1 MIEVRPNQKLNKSD
15 FVKFFHPYALK
26 AEEKTGISSIFILSQ
41 AAHESGWNAA
51 SPNWAMFGIKDN
63 DGLNGNEQL
72 LLTTEYHTTPLIK
85 YPKIVSIV
93 QVGKKLWK
101 YRVYDYFRKY
111 DTPVDSFLDHCEFFL
126 KNKRYKKALDVKS
139 DPVKFA
145 EAIAAAGYA
154 TDPLYSNTLKSIINT
169 VKQIT
174 KLI

>member
-1 MIEVRPNQKLNKSD
+1 MMKPVD
-15 FVKFFHPYALK
+15 FVVAYYPYAKLV
-26 AEEKTGISSIFILSQ
+26 ENKTGISAIFILSQ
-41 AAHESGWNAA
+41 AALESGWAKSIPGN
-51 SPNWAMFGIKDN
+51 MFFGIKDN

-111 DTPVDSFLDHCEFFL
+111 DTPGDSFLDHCEFFL
-126 KNKRYKKALDVKS
+126 KNKRYKKALAVKS